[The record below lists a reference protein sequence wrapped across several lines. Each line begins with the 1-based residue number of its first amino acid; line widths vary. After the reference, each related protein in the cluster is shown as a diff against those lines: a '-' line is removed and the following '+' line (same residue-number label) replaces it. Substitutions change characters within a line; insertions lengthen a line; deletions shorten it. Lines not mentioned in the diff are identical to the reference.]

1 MLPASDAI
9 PSSPPGAE
17 KLLDSSKA
25 VSSWKFTNS
34 FIAWHHLVWGS
45 SHLGHHLRCSALP

>member
-45 SHLGHHLRCSALP
+45 SHLGHHPRCSTLP